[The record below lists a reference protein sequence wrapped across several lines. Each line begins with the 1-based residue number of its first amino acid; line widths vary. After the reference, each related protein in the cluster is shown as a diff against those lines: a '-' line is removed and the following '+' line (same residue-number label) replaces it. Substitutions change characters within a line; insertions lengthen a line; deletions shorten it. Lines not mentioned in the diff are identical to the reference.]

1 MICDKINASL
11 NKLNVDNFTELQN
24 KLNKLVETKWFY
36 GILIITIVLYI
47 QMVKI
52 NVDPRLHRVLNS
64 NLFRLVA
71 FSVIAYLC
79 TQNITISLI
88 LFLGFVA
95 LILVLQ
101 KQKLMENFFYQKN
114 RIVNMDFM
122 KQTPLQQPGILGM
135 NRCDSVN
142 PNAQP
147 SFSSNECLAYADEAK
162 EYKLN

>member
-1 MICDKINASL
+1 MVFDKINATL
-11 NKLNVDNFTELQN
+11 NKFNIENFTDLQN
-24 KLNKLVETKWFY
+24 KLDELVKSKWFY
-36 GILIITIVLYI
+36 GVLIITIVLYI
-47 QMVKI
+47 QMIKI
-52 NVDPRLHRVLNS
+52 NVDPRLHIMLNS

-88 LFLGFVA
+88 LSLGFVG

-114 RIVNMDFM
+114 RVVNMDFM

-142 PNAQP
+142 PNSQP
-147 SFSSNECLAYADEAK
+147 SFSNNECLAYADEAK